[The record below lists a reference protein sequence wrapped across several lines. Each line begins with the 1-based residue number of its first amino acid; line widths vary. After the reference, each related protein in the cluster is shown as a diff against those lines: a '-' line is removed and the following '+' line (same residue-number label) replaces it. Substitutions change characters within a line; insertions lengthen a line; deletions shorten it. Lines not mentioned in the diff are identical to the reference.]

1 MATKT
6 TKKTTK
12 KTAKMV
18 EEVKEV
24 LPESPDAADALAST
38 AWVSVAK
45 NLDLAN
51 EAKDETV
58 VPAEEPKTEPP
69 EMPKQPEWEKALEED
84 YGHIIRNRD
93 QTALLTAILTELVK
107 IRVQRG

>member
-1 MATKT
+1 MA
-6 TKKTTK
+6 TTK
-12 KTAKMV
+12 KTAPK
-18 EEVKEV
+18 KASKISTDTKTT

-38 AWVSVAK
+38 AFVSVAK
-45 NLDLAN
+45 NLDLAK

-58 VPAEEPKTEPP
+58 VPAEEPP

-107 IRVQRG
+107 IRVR

>member
-1 MATKT
+1 MA
-6 TKKTTK
+6 TTK
-12 KTAKMV
+12 KTAPKKAQIAQPEIAEKLADMAM
-18 EEVKEV
+18 EGSV
-24 LPESPDAADALAST
+24 LTGQPL
-38 AWVSVAK
+38 
-45 NLDLAN
+45 
-51 EAKDETV
+51 V

-107 IRVQRG
+107 IRVR

>member
-1 MATKT
+1 MATNT

-12 KTAKMV
+12 MV
-18 EEVKEV
+18 EKVKEV

-38 AWVSVAK
+38 AFVSVAK
-45 NLDLAN
+45 NLDLAK

-58 VPAEEPKTEPP
+58 VPAEEPPD
-69 EMPKQPEWEKALEED
+69 MPKQPEWQKALEED

-107 IRVQRG
+107 IRVR